1 MSEIKLSLQSS
12 DENEQQGGGSHN
24 AAPPPKDAPPI
35 AGYFAIGFALAGIFS
50 VGYIFV
56 PLAFLASIIALFSG
70 QIIWGIFG
78 ILLSFAGLLTSPVLL
93 TFIGLAWMASVF
105 GIPL

>member
-1 MSEIKLSLQSS
+1 MSEINLSLQSD
-12 DENEQQGGGSHN
+12 DEDYQHN
-24 AAPPPKDAPPI
+24 KTPPPRSPAPI
-35 AGYFAIGFALAGIFS
+35 AGYLAIGFALLGIFS

-78 ILLSFAGLLTSPVLL
+78 ILLSIAGLLTSPVLL
-93 TFIGLAWMASVF
+93 TIVGLAWLSSIF
-105 GIPL
+105 GM